1 MSEKS
6 KKSSKNVL
14 IIVIC
19 VLLIAAAAVAV
30 VIIKNNAPQYDN
42 AVVTTAAAVSTQ
54 PASATDAKGDI
65 TVNMPDEVK
74 GLSGFN
80 AQDYVKLAYEMRN
93 QFAFEAFDTPAN
105 ASVGKLTQ
113 FAFCHIFSNTAS
125 LTDYDPL
132 NRNVYRAASESSI
145 KAQMNKMLENTEKID
160 IKSSDL
166 YNKQDKKFEMWQ
178 PNYKT
183 DVFARCTV
191 HKNGDLIE
199 LQCVFYSDSEKTEQ
213 LSQATLT
220 VRHYK
225 GDNSTPAGYRIVS
238 FK

>member
-14 IIVIC
+14 IVIIC

-30 VIIKNNAPQYDN
+30 VVIKNNAPHYDN
-42 AVVTTAAAVSTQ
+42 AVVTTAAVSTQ
-54 PASATDAKGDI
+54 PAATTAMQGNI
-65 TVNMPDEVK
+65 TVNMPDEAK
-74 GLSGFN
+74 ALSDFN
-80 AQDYVKLAYEMRN
+80 AEDFVKLAYEMKN

-105 ASVGKLTQ
+105 ASVSKLTQ
-113 FAFCHIFSNTAS
+113 FAFCHIYSNTAS

-132 NRNVYRAASESSI
+132 NRNVYRAASESNI
-145 KAQMNKMLENTEKID
+145 KTQMNKLLEDTEKID
-160 IKSSDL
+160 IKGSDL
-166 YNKQDKKFEMWQ
+166 YNKQDNIFEMWQ

-213 LSQATLT
+213 FSQATLT
-220 VRHYK
+220 VRYYN